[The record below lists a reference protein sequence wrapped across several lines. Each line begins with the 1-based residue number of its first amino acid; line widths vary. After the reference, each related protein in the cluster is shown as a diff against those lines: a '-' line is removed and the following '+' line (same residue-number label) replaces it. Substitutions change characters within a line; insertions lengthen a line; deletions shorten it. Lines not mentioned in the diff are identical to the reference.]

1 MLTLVTALTT
11 TLLAVEEKA
20 PTFAPPAVIAL
31 IAAIC
36 FTFLGVVT
44 FSYKNV
50 ANRQAPGRVPVTHE
64 KPIDEF
70 GHAEER

>member
-1 MLTLVTALTT
+1 MLTLVTTLTT

-31 IAAIC
+31 IAAIV
-36 FTFLGVVT
+36 FTMFGFVT

-50 ANRQAPGRVPVTHE
+50 ANRQQPGKVPVVAQ
-64 KPIDEF
+64 KPIDEY
-70 GHAEER
+70 GHTEDH